1 MQIVF
6 NGLTDDQKVNA
17 AKLATTANLRLA
29 QGTPLHML
37 PVDELQS
44 YCVMRELDLSLALTE
59 LARRAEG
66 IAGVPDVQSGFMQ

>member
-6 NGLTDDQKVNA
+6 NGLTDEQKIRA
-17 AKLATTANLRLA
+17 AKLATAANLRLA
-29 QGTPLHML
+29 NGTPLHML

-59 LARRAEG
+59 LARRGEG
-66 IAGVPDVQSGFMQ
+66 VAGVPDVQPGFMQ